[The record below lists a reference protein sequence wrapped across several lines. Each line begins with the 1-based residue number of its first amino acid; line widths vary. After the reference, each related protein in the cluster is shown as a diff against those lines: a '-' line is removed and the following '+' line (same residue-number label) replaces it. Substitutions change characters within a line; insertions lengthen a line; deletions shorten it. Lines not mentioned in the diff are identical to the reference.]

1 MGIKY
6 LDDNGPDGSVLGQ
19 DADAL
24 IGFWGATP
32 AAQPAGTLI
41 AALTAGET
49 TAADVAAALV
59 DLYDSFVAVGLTA

>member
-6 LDDNGPDGSVLGQ
+6 LGDQGPDGTVLGKTS
-19 DADAL
+19 AEKIA
-24 IGFWGATP
+24 FWGATP

>member
-6 LDDNGPDGSVLGQ
+6 LDDGGPDGTVLGKAAT
-19 DADAL
+19 DL
-24 IGFWGATP
+24 VGFWGATP
-32 AAQPAGTLI
+32 AVQPAGTLI

-59 DLYDSFVAVGLTA
+59 DLYDSLVTVGLSA